1 MDVSAQSDIPLE
13 LGLPRTRIGT
23 RHRERDGL
31 VREVDNI
38 IAMTEP
44 VARNLRITLS
54 YHDLTLGMADL
65 IGTRDVSWVG
75 FATWASR
82 TAGRFIRND
91 YMPNIVN
98 AYMEKLAFFHRG
110 VHFAHNLLTGVRRRH
125 SPPPRSL
132 LEETVERVS
141 DIITDHIG
149 TGNNSLFTDVGPVF
163 ASMIER
169 FRGATMPNRKEFEGF
184 LSTLRPGPVDRDG
197 QDLLIEAFGYFY
209 EAMFETDRK
218 RKSELILLANNL
230 VGFHEQSRL
239 QQHIFH
245 SLNAPVASLIADAA
259 HQRAH
264 QLTHSSMHAPVD
276 GMIDRMLRPFYK
288 WLQIEWASVATRWL
302 MRIELPTM
310 TLSLGEDLPN
320 RCEHYMFPKDLMV
333 IEHPALCAL
342 LERMDYTPDTVEGSA
357 ATNWGSLEDRMNF
370 IVDFFRTRQ
379 QDESLIGAPFTDE
392 QIPLIRR
399 NEIPEG
405 EL

>member
-1 MDVSAQSDIPLE
+1 MDVSAQSDIPTPM
-13 LGLPRTRIGT
+13 GVSRTRIGT

-31 VREVDNI
+31 VREVDSI

-44 VARNLRITLS
+44 VTRNLRITLS
-54 YHDLTLGMADL
+54 YHELTLGMVDL
-65 IGTRDVSWVG
+65 LGSQNVSWVA

-98 AYMEKLAFFHRG
+98 AYMDKLAFFHRG

-125 SPPPRSL
+125 TPPPRSL

-141 DIITDHIG
+141 DIISDHIG
-149 TGNNSLFTDVGPVF
+149 TGNNSLYIDVAPVF

-169 FRGATMPNRKEFEGF
+169 FRGATTHDRKDLEAF
-184 LSTLRPGPVDRDG
+184 LATLRPGPVDRDG
-197 QDLLIEAFGYFY
+197 QDLLMEAFTYY
-209 EAMFETDRK
+209 HEAMFEPDRK
-218 RKSELILLANNL
+218 RRAELILLANNL
-230 VGFHEQSRL
+230 VGLHEQSRL

-259 HQRAH
+259 QQRARA
-264 QLTHSSMHAPVD
+264 LTHSSFHAPVD

-288 WLQIEWASVATRWL
+288 WLQLEWASVATRWL
-302 MRIELPTM
+302 MRIELPEL

-320 RCEHYMFPKDLMV
+320 RCEHYMFPRDLMV
-333 IEHPALCAL
+333 IEHPSLREL
-342 LERMDYTPDTVEGSA
+342 LDRMDYTPDTVEGSA
-357 ATNWGSLEDRMNF
+357 AENWGSLEDRMNF

-379 QDESLIGAPFTDE
+379 QDESLLSAPFTE
-392 QIPLIRR
+392 PQIQTIRR
-399 NEIPEG
+399 NEVPDG